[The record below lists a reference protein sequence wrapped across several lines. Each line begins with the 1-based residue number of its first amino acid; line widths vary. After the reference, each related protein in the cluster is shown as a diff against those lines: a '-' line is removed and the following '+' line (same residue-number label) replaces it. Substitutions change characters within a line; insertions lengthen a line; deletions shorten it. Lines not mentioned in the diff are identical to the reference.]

1 MAPRRRTR
9 RQQMVGAARESPRLM
24 PAACIPE
31 SPLEMAGFFT
41 GSGSRW
47 LEIDNE
53 ETVFMSHLLAAQI
66 GGALMFVLGLTL
78 HIAFAGFWG
87 AAVTVIGVLLFM
99 VATIMT
105 GMRSGE
111 P

>member
-1 MAPRRRTR
+1 MPVAAP
-9 RQQMVGAARESPRLM
+9 S
-24 PAACIPE
+24 
-31 SPLEMAGFFT
+31 
-41 GSGSRW
+41 GSGSQW